1 MLTACSSPNEAIRA
15 QRDPVRAPLR
25 DESSV
30 TPASAPSVDL
40 ATIREPASTSPPLRK
55 DNTVFAGA
63 ELMGTRMTIKV
74 WVDPAGAHTAADAGA
89 AIELAFAE
97 LDRIEQIASEW
108 RPESE
113 LSRLNAAAGSWV
125 ALSPDLFA
133 LLERSKEIARESG
146 GAFDPTFHAVG
157 QLWSFAPDARP
168 PTAAAIKRKL
178 ALVNWRL
185 LELDQE
191 EPPRARLATAGM
203 MIGLGAIAK
212 GYGVDRASAVLRARG
227 FPHHI
232 VEGGGDTY
240 VSGTKGG
247 SSWMVGIQRPEGIGT
262 IGALPVR
269 DRAVVTS
276 GGYQRFFE
284 YEGKRYAHIL
294 DPRTGWAL
302 DEAKSALSVTVVA
315 ANATD
320 ADAFCT
326 AIMVMGPQE
335 GMKFVTQHASLEAV
349 IIPRTGPVEIS
360 PGLRSSY
367 VVAPGQA
374 RPPSLPPVP

>member
-1 MLTACSSPNEAIRA
+1 
-15 QRDPVRAPLR
+15 
-25 DESSV
+25 
-30 TPASAPSVDL
+30 
-40 ATIREPASTSPPLRK
+40 
-55 DNTVFAGA
+55 
-63 ELMGTRMTIKV
+63 
-74 WVDPAGAHTAADAGA
+74 
-89 AIELAFAE
+89 
-97 LDRIEQIASEW
+97 
-108 RPESE
+108 
-113 LSRLNAAAGSWV
+113 
-125 ALSPDLFA
+125 
-133 LLERSKEIARESG
+133 
-146 GAFDPTFHAVG
+146 
-157 QLWSFAPDARP
+157 
-168 PTAAAIKRKL
+168 
-178 ALVNWRL
+178 
-185 LELDQE
+185 
-191 EPPRARLATAGM
+191 M

-240 VSGTKGG
+240 VSGTKGS

-335 GMKFVTQHASLEAV
+335 GMEFVTQHASLEAV

-374 RPPSLPPVP
+374 RPPSLPPAP